1 MINVTFDSREE
12 FELFRLIFEV
22 GRLNCRRELE
32 VLQTHMTL
40 PDTLDVTYKKSE
52 NFKESNND
60 ANDKS
65 ADYRK
70 D

>member
-1 MINVTFDSREE
+1 MINIIFDSREE
-12 FELFRLIFEV
+12 YELLRTIIEI

-32 VLQTHMTL
+32 ALQTHMTL

-52 NFKESNND
+52 NFKESND

-65 ADYRK
+65 EDCGK

>member
-1 MINVTFDSREE
+1 MINIIFDSREE
-12 FELFRLIFEV
+12 YELLRTIIEI
-22 GRLNCRRELE
+22 GRLNCRREVE

-52 NFKESNND
+52 NFKESND

-65 ADYRK
+65 ADCRK

>member
-1 MINVTFDSREE
+1 MITIAFDSKEE
-12 FELFRLIFEV
+12 FELLRTIIEI

-32 VLQTHMTL
+32 ALQMHMTL

-52 NFKESNND
+52 NFKESND

-65 ADYRK
+65 ADYGK